1 MKLSDRLKA
10 AQAERFVRRDVAI
23 SQLGE
28 AAEPEHAPEDP
39 FSLLKRRAQDALFAR
54 LGTRLHDSSL
64 SEDVPFDLTAVVS
77 SAGRA
82 LAVVSSEL
90 RDTPSRFEVASV
102 TVPLIPPTAG

>member
-28 AAEPEHAPEDP
+28 ADEPEHAQEDP

-54 LGTRLHDSSL
+54 LGTRLTTR
-64 SEDVPFDLTAVVS
+64 PCPRNS
-77 SAGRA
+77 SARM
-82 LAVVSSEL
+82 SSKNL
-90 RDTPSRFEVASV
+90 DASSK
-102 TVPLIPPTAG
+102 PRKFP